1 MYTKYIIS
9 WIRVPYTH
17 LPPLYN
23 GRLIAID
30 GRWGQITSQAMLY
43 ISFIVSKGIPLL
55 FSVFFFLRNNCFEV
69 FGLFLWKEVSHSP
82 IWLPPTF
89 NIREEKAKP
98 TRAFLPLLSMEMG
111 HEENRGVGKFS
122 SIFTKHGS
130 KSPKRPHAGHAVVS
144 RSVFPEEPT
153 KRAVTPIGQHIFRRL
168 FASWQRRKMTKHP
181 FDLRFL
187 KTMSFFVSIFGKAK
201 TWSLIE

>member
-1 MYTKYIIS
+1 
-9 WIRVPYTH
+9 
-17 LPPLYN
+17 
-23 GRLIAID
+23 
-30 GRWGQITSQAMLY
+30 MLY

-55 FSVFFFLRNNCFEV
+55 FSVFFCEIKFRGFRA
-69 FGLFLWKEVSHSP
+69 FLWKEVSHSP

-187 KTMSFFVSIFGKAK
+187 KTMAFFVSIFGKAK
-201 TWSLIE
+201 TWSVIESLPINYHSNSQY

>member
-1 MYTKYIIS
+1 
-9 WIRVPYTH
+9 
-17 LPPLYN
+17 
-23 GRLIAID
+23 
-30 GRWGQITSQAMLY
+30 
-43 ISFIVSKGIPLL
+43 
-55 FSVFFFLRNNCFEV
+55 
-69 FGLFLWKEVSHSP
+69 
-82 IWLPPTF
+82 
-89 NIREEKAKP
+89 
-98 TRAFLPLLSMEMG
+98 MEMG

-201 TWSLIE
+201 TWSVIESLPINYHSNSQYQSEVLMSLVVVHLICKSFHACLSSLFVGQFFSFCLVYNSIKCEFQYLPGTPLN

>member
-1 MYTKYIIS
+1 MSHIH
-9 WIRVPYTH
+9 H

-43 ISFIVSKGIPLL
+43 ISFIVSKGILPL
-55 FSVFFFLRNNCFEV
+55 FSVFFWRNNCFEV

-111 HEENRGVGKFS
+111 HEENRGRVNSSRFSQNMGGKIPKGLMPGMQWSAVQYSQRSPPSEPWHLLANIS
-122 SIFTKHGS
+122 SEGS
-130 KSPKRPHAGHAVVS
+130 SPPGNDGKWQS
-144 RSVFPEEPT
+144 
-153 KRAVTPIGQHIFRRL
+153 TP
-168 FASWQRRKMTKHP
+168 
-181 FDLRFL
+181 
-187 KTMSFFVSIFGKAK
+187 
-201 TWSLIE
+201 LI